1 MTQVTLS
8 FENGTVVVRGA
19 LKIDLDL
26 DAVTL
31 DPRNGELRGLACH
44 YRAVVERLIALGVE
58 YEDECQR
65 YERTARELSVGREPR
80 AYQAEALTAW
90 QEDRR
95 QGCII
100 LPTGAGKTYVA
111 MLAIQDAQRNTLV
124 VAPTL
129 ELVRQW
135 YDELRLSFREPV
147 GIVGGGEHTV
157 CALTVTTYDSAHI
170 HMEHLGNRFGLII
183 FDECHHLPSEAYRF
197 AAEGCLAP
205 FRLGLTATP
214 ERSDG
219 RDELLADLIGPIV
232 YRKEVTDLAG
242 DFLSDYFV
250 ETVYVRLSDPEMQS
264 YTIARQRYLDFVRS
278 QGIRFNR
285 KGAWNEFIRIASRS
299 KEGLAALD
307 AHREQRRL
315 AHSAPSK
322 LDYVEV
328 LLRQHQEEKTI
339 IFTNDNET
347 AYAVSRRFLLPII
360 THQTKISRR
369 SDILNGFKS
378 GLFQAVVTSKVLNE
392 GIDVPEASVAIIL
405 SGSGSVREHV
415 QRLGRI
421 LRKAEGKQ
429 ATLYELVA
437 EGTAEVNTNS
447 RRREHN
453 AYR

>member
-1 MTQVTLS
+1 MPKVSLS
-8 FENGTVVVRGA
+8 FEKGTVLVRGGSQ
-19 LKIDLDL
+19 LGLEL
-26 DAVTL
+26 PQLTH
-31 DPRNGELRGLACH
+31 DPRNGTLRGRACH
-44 YRAVVERLIALGVE
+44 YRVIVERLIELGVD
-58 YEDECQR
+58 YEDDCQR
-65 YERTARELSVGREPR
+65 YERRSRTLSVGRVPR
-80 AYQAEALTAW
+80 DYQAEALEAW
-90 QEDRR
+90 RAHGQ
-95 QGCII
+95 QGCVI

-111 MLAIQDAQRNTLV
+111 MLAIQSAQRNTLI

-135 YDELRLSFREPV
+135 YDELRLSFREDV

-170 HMEHLGNRFGLII
+170 HMEHMGNRFGLIV
-183 FDECHHLPSEAYRF
+183 FDECHHLPSEAYQF

-205 FRLGLTATP
+205 FRLGLSATP

-219 RDELLADLIGPIV
+219 RESMLTELIGPMV

-242 DFLSDYFV
+242 LFLSEYVV
-250 ETVYVRLSDPEMQS
+250 ETVYVRLSDEEMNA
-264 YTIARQRYLDFVRS
+264 YTVARQRYLAFVRS
-278 QGIRFNR
+278 RGIRFNR
-285 KGAWNEFIRIASRS
+285 KGAWNEFIRAASRS
-299 KEGLAALD
+299 KEGLAALE

-322 LDYVEV
+322 LDYVET
-328 LLRQHQEEKTI
+328 LLRLHQSEKTI

-360 THQTKISRR
+360 THQTKVSRR
-369 SDILNGFKS
+369 SEILEQFKT
-378 GLFQAVVTSKVLNE
+378 GLYQAVVTSKVLNE
-392 GIDVPEASVAIIL
+392 GIDVPAASVAIIL

-421 LRKAEGKQ
+421 LRKAEDKQ
-429 ATLYELVA
+429 AVLYELVA
-437 EGTAEVNTNS
+437 EGTAEMNTSN

>member
-1 MTQVTLS
+1 MTQVSLS
-8 FENGTVVVRGA
+8 FENGTLMVRGA
-19 LKIDLDL
+19 RDLDL
-26 DAVTL
+26 DLEELSV
-31 DPRNGELRGLACH
+31 DPRNGELRALACY
-44 YRAVVERLIALGVE
+44 YRSVVEQLIFLGVD
-58 YEDECQR
+58 YEDACQR
-65 YERTARELSVGREPR
+65 YERTPRTLSVGRVPR
-80 AYQAEALTAW
+80 EYQSEALEAW
-90 QEDRR
+90 QSNGRR
-95 QGCII
+95 GCII

-111 MLAIQDAQRNTLV
+111 MLAIQSAQRNTLV

-219 RDELLADLIGPIV
+219 REALLDTLVGSIV

-250 ETVYVRLSDPEMQS
+250 ETVYVRLSDAEMDA
-264 YTIARQRYLDFVRS
+264 YTVARQRYLSFVRS

-285 KGAWNEFIRIASRS
+285 KGAWSEFIRIASRS
-299 KEGLAALD
+299 KEGLAALE

-322 LDYVEV
+322 LDYVEA
-328 LLRQHQEEKTI
+328 LLRQHQKEKTI

-369 SDILNGFKS
+369 SDILDGFKS
-378 GLFQAVVTSKVLNE
+378 GVFQAVVTSKVLNE